1 MYFQKCAIQFPE
13 DPNEKDENLIKGEYW
28 EFQDPEKVEAWGL
41 MMIPNSNNFAFTY
54 KFKNAQCFLNL
65 SFLEKVKD
73 VEPDALPT
81 LRVKCVTTIPECE
94 DQYHFPICIDSV
106 RIPFAITS
114 LLESLEPMP
123 FRGEIK
129 ELERRI
135 DNNEWKDVNGSSI
148 SWKKL
153 ANKIRGLFRD
163 FNVLKGK
170 LEKHN
175 EMSRSRM
182 VTNESQGEGTSQASK
197 LNTPQQSGRSHCP
210 RNAKKST
217 EKALE
222 QKKNLLSKAQSKRM
236 PVVKTSEVLEVAE
249 PSYAEKMESIPHSR
263 ATNKRPDY
271 EEVSRVYK
279 SFWTTCKDAYLFK
292 LDDKKEID
300 ILQLVSPPA
309 TFNIRSKENQI
320 VKELVN
326 WLLNMPD
333 KSTRQTLCVMPVDFN
348 EKLTEWKDIEK
359 GKFFVINGQHSVE
372 ASKWMMDDANK
383 VDKEEREHFR
393 KWKCF
398 VVWSND
404 PEKLQTISAFYN
416 RTNHFHVTQP
426 SWVTNI
432 LGALTMWE
440 AMGRPRNPTQASS
453 VETSTATRR
462 TMEVR
467 RNKEAF

>member
-1 MYFQKCAIQFPE
+1 MYFQKSAILFPE
-13 DPNEKDENLIKGEYW
+13 DPDEKDENLIEGEYW
-28 EFQDPEKVEAWGL
+28 EFQDPDKVEAWGL

-73 VEPDALPT
+73 VEHDAHPT
-81 LRVKCVTTIPECE
+81 IRVKCVTTIPECE
-94 DQYHFPICIDSV
+94 DQYHFAICIDSV
-106 RIPFAITS
+106 RIPFAITP
-114 LLESLEPMP
+114 LLESLEPIP
-123 FRGEIK
+123 LRGEIK

-135 DNNEWKDVNGSSI
+135 DNNEWKDVNGSSM

-163 FNVLKGK
+163 LNVLKGK
-170 LEKHN
+170 LEKQN
-175 EMSRSRM
+175 EMSRARM

-197 LNTPQQSGRSHCP
+197 LNTPQQFGGSRRP
-210 RNAKKST
+210 RNAKKSA
-217 EKALE
+217 EKATE
-222 QKKNLLSKAQSKRM
+222 PKKNLPSKAQPKKV
-236 PVVKTSEVLEVAE
+236 PVVKTSEVFEVAE
-249 PSYAEKMESIPHSR
+249 PSYADKMASIPHSG
-263 ATNKRPDY
+263 ATDKRPDY

-279 SFWTTCKDAYLFK
+279 SFWTTCEDAYLFK

-300 ILQLVSPPA
+300 ISQLVEPPA
-309 TFNIRSKENQI
+309 TFNIRSKENRI

-333 KSTRQTLCVMPVDFN
+333 KSMRQTLCVMPVGFN
-348 EKLTEWKDIEK
+348 EKPIEWKDIEK
-359 GKFFVINGQHSVE
+359 GKFYIINGQHNVE

-404 PEKLQTISAFYN
+404 PEKLRTISAFYN
-416 RTNHFHVTQP
+416 RTNHFQVT
-426 SWVTNI
+426 
-432 LGALTMWE
+432 
-440 AMGRPRNPTQASS
+440 
-453 VETSTATRR
+453 
-462 TMEVR
+462 
-467 RNKEAF
+467 